1 MNIKDIPVRV
11 VGPGSQPGAEAD
23 APSYIDMPRDMTHYD
38 APSIPEPDIVNH
50 LSGARE
56 AMIWL
61 GHALNCYSEDAAYP
75 RANLNALDD
84 ENRELVNQILGEG
97 EISIS
102 YDGDPAA
109 SVQESVLAGVWRTL
123 YFDDD
128 GNVAIDMLEV
138 GAVPNLVLAPVQ
150 GSHKVDTTPADP
162 EANVANA
169 MPLLFELEDRCK
181 RFEKSGTEYSINL
194 TLLPLSQDELEF
206 LDMRL
211 GRGPVDVLSRAYG
224 KCEVINTLVPNLW
237 WVRYYNSMGTLILNS
252 LEVTAVP
259 DVVVAAPEDLAD
271 SAERLEEIL
280 APYWSDAA

>member
-1 MNIKDIPVRV
+1 MNLKDIPVRV

-23 APSYIDMPRDMTHYD
+23 APSFIDMPRDMTHYD
-38 APSIPEPDIVNH
+38 APSMPNPDAVNH

-61 GHALNCYSEDAAYP
+61 GHALNCYSKDAAYP

-97 EISIS
+97 EISVS
-102 YDGDPAA
+102 YAGDPPA

-128 GNVAIDMLEV
+128 RNVAIDMLEV
-138 GAVPNLVLAPVQ
+138 GAVPSLVLAPVQ
-150 GSHKVDTTPADP
+150 GSHNVDTTPADLD
-162 EANVANA
+162 ADVANA

-181 RFEKSGTEYSINL
+181 RFKKSGTTYSINL

-206 LDMRL
+206 LDTRL

-237 WVRYYNSMGTLILNS
+237 WVRYFNSMGTLILNS

-271 SAERLEEIL
+271 SAERLTEIL

>member
-11 VGPGSQPGAEAD
+11 IGPGSQPGAEGD
-23 APSYIDMPRDMTHYD
+23 APAYIDMPRDMTSYN
-38 APSIPEPDIVNH
+38 APTIPDPDSVQH

-56 AMIWL
+56 AMTWL
-61 GHALNCYSEDAAYP
+61 QQALTEYSEDRAAP

-97 EISIS
+97 EISIT

-109 SVQESVLAGVWRTL
+109 NVQESVLAGVWRTL

-128 GNVAIDMLEV
+128 DNVAIDMLEV
-138 GAVPNLVLAPVQ
+138 GAVPNLVLAPFPDART
-150 GSHKVDTTPADP
+150 VDTSAAD
-162 EANVANA
+162 NSTDVLNA
-169 MPLLFELEDRCK
+169 MPLLFELEDRCN
-181 RFEKSGTEYSINL
+181 RFEKSGTAYSINL

-206 LDMRL
+206 LDVRL

-224 KCEVINTLVPNLW
+224 KCEVINTLVQNLW

-252 LEVTAVP
+252 LEITAVP

-271 SAERLEEIL
+271 SAERLSDIL
-280 APYWSDAA
+280 APYWPDAA